1 MVEVTAMVATGPVE
15 KRTLA
20 AVFRGE
26 RREGLES
33 DGRLKRNR
41 EGADEG
47 EEKESMVYLYHT
59 DA

>member
-33 DGRLKRNR
+33 DGRLK
-41 EGADEG
+41 
-47 EEKESMVYLYHT
+47 EECFL
-59 DA
+59 

>member
-1 MVEVTAMVATGPVE
+1 MVSTGPVE
-15 KRTLA
+15 KRALA
-20 AVFRGE
+20 AVSRGE

-33 DGRLKRNR
+33 DGRLKRDR

-47 EEKESMVYLYHT
+47 EEKESIIYLYHI